1 MLTAM
6 AVNMLNRVILQKF
19 AKISKETAASFFYH
33 KNACPGSP
41 GTPVCSTRLYR
52 RRNPEESNAYCSAL
66 IGPNLISP
74 FSESSATKITF
85 FCHVVRYIQV
95 EK

>member
-1 MLTAM
+1 
-6 AVNMLNRVILQKF
+6 MLNRVILQKF

-33 KNACPGSP
+33 DNASP
-41 GTPVCSTRLYR
+41 GYPGAPDCSTRLYR
-52 RRNPEESNAYCSAL
+52 RRIPEESNAHCTAV

-74 FSESSATKITF
+74 FGESSATKVTF